1 MFGICVYPCPSVV
14 SKGFAMKR
22 RHFFN
27 VTAKA
32 TAAAALMPYLLSGSA
47 MAANKRNVLFIAI
60 DDLRPELNCYGA
72 SHIHSPNIDRLAG
85 QGTLF
90 KHAYCQLAVCNP
102 SRASLMTGLRPDTS
116 RVWSLQT
123 HFRDNVPDVV
133 TIPQHFMNKGWHS
146 QGMGKIYHTG
156 HGNRNDKFSWSVPHG
171 TPRINN
177 YLLEESRNIRRAN
190 QQKNKVDK
198 GYRWTNGP
206 PTEMVDVPDNAYKD
220 GATTE
225 LAIQTMRE
233 KKDEA
238 FFLAV
243 GFSKP
248 HLPFCAP
255 KKYWDLYDASK
266 IELPDN
272 PYPAKGS
279 PDYALANFGELRK
292 YDGIPGEGPV
302 SDEQAIRMI
311 HGYYACVSYVDALVG
326 QLLDELDA
334 LGLREN
340 TSIVLWGD
348 HGWKLGEHGSWCKHS
363 NVELDTR
370 APLICSDP
378 DLPKGHVTDALV
390 EFVDIFPSLCGL
402 GGLDVPAHV
411 EGDSFV
417 PLMQNPNQPWKKAAF
432 SQYPRGRNRM
442 GYSMKTDQYR
452 YTEWVTRDDEREILA
467 RELYDHVKDPAENS
481 NVVDEAAYASVVP
494 DLAKMMLAG
503 WKDARPMGKG

>member
-1 MFGICVYPCPSVV
+1 
-14 SKGFAMKR
+14 MKR

-292 YDGIPGEGPV
+292 YDGIPSEGPV

>member
-1 MFGICVYPCPSVV
+1 
-14 SKGFAMKR
+14 MKR

-32 TAAAALMPYLLSGSA
+32 TAAAALMPHLLSGSA
-47 MAANKRNVLFIAI
+47 RAANKRNVLFISV

-72 SHIHSPNIDRLAG
+72 SHIHSPNIDRLASR
-85 QGTLF
+85 GTLF
-90 KHAYCQLAVCNP
+90 NRAYCQLAVCNP

-116 RVWSLQT
+116 RVWSLPT

-156 HGNRNDKFSWSVPHG
+156 HGNRNDTYSWSVPHKV
-171 TPRINN
+171 PRINN
-177 YLLEESRNIRRAN
+177 YLSEANQNIRSENRK
-190 QQKNKVDK
+190 KNKADK
-198 GYRWTNGP
+198 THRWTNGP
-206 PTEMVDVPDNAYKD
+206 PTEVMDVPDHAYKD

-225 LAIQTMRE
+225 LAIRTMRE

-279 PDYALANFGELRK
+279 PDYALASFGELRK
-292 YDGIPGEGPV
+292 YHGIPGKGPV

-326 QLLDELDA
+326 QLLGTLDA

-340 TSIVLWGD
+340 TSVVLWGD

-363 NVELDTR
+363 NVELDTNS
-370 APLICSDP
+370 PLICSDP
-378 DLPKGHVTDALV
+378 DLPKGHVSDALV
-390 EFVDIFPSLCGL
+390 EFVDIFPSLCGMS
-402 GGLDVPAHV
+402 GLDVPAHV

-417 PLMQNPNQPWKKAAF
+417 PLMRNPKQPWKTAAF

-442 GYSMKTDQYR
+442 GYSMRTDQYR
-452 YTEWVTRDDEREILA
+452 YTEWVTRDDKRDILA
-467 RELYDHVKDPAENS
+467 RELYDHIKDPAENL
-481 NVVDEAAYASVVP
+481 NVAGDAAYASVVP
-494 DLAKMMLAG
+494 ELAKQMLAG
-503 WKDARPMGKG
+503 WKSARPPGKS

>member
-1 MFGICVYPCPSVV
+1 MN
-14 SKGFAMKR
+14 R

-32 TAAAALMPYLLSGSA
+32 TAAAALLPSLMTGSS
-47 MAANKRNVLFIAI
+47 MAANKRNVLFLSI

-72 SHIHSPNIDRLAG
+72 SHIHSPNIDRLAQG
-85 QGTLF
+85 GTLF
-90 KHAYCQLAVCNP
+90 KRAYCQLAVCNP

-116 RVWSLQT
+116 RVWSLPT

-133 TIPQHFMNKGWHS
+133 TIPQHFMNQGWHS

-156 HGNRNDKFSWSVPHG
+156 HGNRNDKFSWSVPHVV
-171 TPRINN
+171 PRVSN
-177 YLLEESRNIRRAN
+177 YLSEENQKIRSENRR
-190 QQKNKVDK
+190 KNKEDNK
-198 GYRWTNGP
+198 HRWVNGP
-206 PTEMVDVPDNAYKD
+206 PTEVMDVPDNAYKD

-225 LAIQTMRE
+225 LAIRTMRE
-233 KKDEA
+233 RKDEA

-255 KKYWDLYDASK
+255 KKYWDLYDANK

-292 YDGIPGEGPV
+292 YHGIPAEGPV
-302 SDEQAIRMI
+302 SDEEAIRMI

-334 LGLREN
+334 LGLSEN

-363 NVELDTR
+363 NVELDTNS
-370 APLICSDP
+370 PLICSDP
-378 DLPKGHVTDALV
+378 NLPKGHVSDALV
-390 EFVDIFPSLCGL
+390 EFVDIFPSLCDLSGL
-402 GGLDVPAHV
+402 KTPAHV

-442 GYSMKTDQYR
+442 GYSMKTDKFR
-452 YTEWVTRDDEREILA
+452 YTEWVTRDNKREILA
-467 RELYDHVKDPAENS
+467 RELYDHVKDPAENV
-481 NVVDEAAYASVVP
+481 NVVNEAAYASVVP
-494 DLAKMMLAG
+494 GLAKMMLAG
-503 WKDARPMGKG
+503 WNGARPPGRG